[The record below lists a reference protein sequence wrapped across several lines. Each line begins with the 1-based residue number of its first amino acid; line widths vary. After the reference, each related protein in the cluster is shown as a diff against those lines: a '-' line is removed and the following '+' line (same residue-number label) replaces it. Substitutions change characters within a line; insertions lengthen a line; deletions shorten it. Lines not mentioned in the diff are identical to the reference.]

1 MNAQATEIAEIIST
15 RISHDLIGNI
25 GAVGNAVELLE
36 EGDMDFL
43 DDIKSILKI
52 SSGVL
57 NSRMKFFRMAFGL
70 DNSNIEDEEQVNK
83 ISQFYIKTIGSGAN
97 NGISLT
103 MNLAGKKLYREA
115 MLTVM
120 ILVDTIIRGGE
131 ITISC
136 DSNQLEAK
144 LRSERELSAEKIA
157 TIQKI
162 WENIYPENKA
172 IYAAAIYLNERVKS
186 RSYKIAQKE
195 EEGFELN
202 IQIRNEQ

>member
-70 DNSNIEDEEQVNK
+70 SNANLEDSLVVE
-83 ISQFYIKTIGSGAN
+83 KTIRDYLSTLGNKNFPIELDLSSLSVDSGENTVA
-97 NGISLT
+97 LT
-103 MNLAGKKLYREA
+103 
-115 MLTVM
+115 
-120 ILVDTIIRGGE
+120 
-131 ITISC
+131 
-136 DSNQLEAK
+136 
-144 LRSERELSAEKIA
+144 
-157 TIQKI
+157 
-162 WENIYPENKA
+162 NKA
-172 IYAAAIYLNERVKS
+172 FFKNDPSNKFPE
-186 RSYKIAQKE
+186 
-195 EEGFELN
+195 
-202 IQIRNEQ
+202 

>member
-1 MNAQATEIAEIIST
+1 MSIQATELAEIIST

-43 DDIKSILKI
+43 DDIKSILKV

-83 ISQFYIKTIGSGAN
+83 ISQAYIKTIGSGAN
-97 NGISLT
+97 NGISLKMT
-103 MNLAGKKLYREA
+103 LSGKKLYREA
-115 MLTVM
+115 MLSVM

-131 ITISC
+131 ITITC
-136 DSNQLEAK
+136 DGNGVAAK
-144 LRSERELSAEKIA
+144 LRSEKGLSAEKIA
-157 TIQKI
+157 TLKTI
-162 WENIYPENKA
+162 WNNVYPENKA
-172 IYAAAIYLNERVKS
+172 IYAAGIYLNERKN
-186 RSYKIAQKE
+186 YHGYTITQTE
-195 EEGFELN
+195 TEGLELY
-202 IQIRNEQ
+202 IR

>member
-97 NGISLT
+97 NGINLT

-115 MLTVM
+115 MLTAM

-136 DSNQLEAK
+136 VSNQLEAK

-195 EEGFELN
+195 AEGFELN